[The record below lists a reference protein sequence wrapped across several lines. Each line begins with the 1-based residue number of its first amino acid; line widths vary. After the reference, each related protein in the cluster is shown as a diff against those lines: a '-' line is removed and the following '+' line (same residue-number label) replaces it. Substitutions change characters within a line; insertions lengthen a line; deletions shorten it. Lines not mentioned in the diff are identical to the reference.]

1 MFVLTGTI
9 INAAAIVFAGL
20 LGLILHREIPDHL
33 ARTMQDGLGILIL
46 VIGLQYG
53 FKADSLAIVGLSLAL
68 GAVIGEWRQWEAKLE
83 RLGEKLQRMTGGSN
97 EQFVKGFVTATM
109 VFCVGAMAILG
120 SLEDGLTHNPQI
132 LIVKSM
138 LDGIFS
144 IIFAASMGTGVL
156 FSAIP
161 VFLYQGAITLG
172 ASFLQPF
179 MTDPLL
185 NNVTALGGIL
195 IAGIGLNTLGIT
207 RIRLANLLPG
217 LFFVP
222 LLMYIVSIFKFYPL
236 LMYIVS
242 IFKF

>member
-1 MFVLTGTI
+1 MTGTI

-20 LGLILHREIPDHL
+20 LGLLLRKGIPENMT
-33 ARTMQDGLGILIL
+33 RTMQDGLGILIL

-53 FKADSLAIVGLSLAL
+53 FKADSLTIVGLSLAL
-68 GAVIGEWRQWEAKLE
+68 GAVLGEWWQWEAKLE
-83 RLGEKLQRMTGGSN
+83 RLGDKLQSVTGGSN

-144 IIFAASMGTGVL
+144 IIFAANMGVGVL

-172 ASFLQPF
+172 ATFIKPF
-179 MTDPLL
+179 MTDPML
-185 NNVTALGGIL
+185 NNITALGGIL
-195 IAGIGLNTLGIT
+195 IAGIGLNALGIT
-207 RIRLANLLPG
+207 RIRVANLLPG
-217 LFFVP
+217 LFFIP
-222 LLMYIVSIFKFYPL
+222 LLMFLASYLPI
-236 LMYIVS
+236 
-242 IFKF
+242 